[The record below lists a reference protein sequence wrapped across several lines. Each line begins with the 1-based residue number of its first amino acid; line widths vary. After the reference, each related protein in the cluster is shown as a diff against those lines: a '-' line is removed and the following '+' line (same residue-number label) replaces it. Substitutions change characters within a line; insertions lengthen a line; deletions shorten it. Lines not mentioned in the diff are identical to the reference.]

1 MSTHPDGRQ
10 HIVIAGGG
18 FGGFHTAETLGELL
32 GGSKARITV
41 VNDGNFLLYTPFMA
55 GVAGGALEPRH
66 IVVPLREAL
75 PRCDVQVLRVE
86 GADPEHS
93 RLRVRTGTG
102 RVEDL
107 AYDQLIVA
115 LGSVTRALPVP
126 GLLEYGMGFKT
137 LAEAVALRDRLL
149 RTLELAETLD
159 DPAERE
165 PYLTFVF
172 VGGGYAG
179 LGGMAEL
186 QDFARDIT
194 RLYPRCRE
202 QGLRFVLVE
211 SRERIVQEIPERL
224 GRFALQQLQSRGIEV
239 LSGTRVVEVRA
250 DAVVL
255 STGETLRTSMVV
267 WTAGVTPTP
276 VVARLGLP
284 LDEGGRIRVDAHMR
298 VLGAPNVWALG
309 DAAAVPDPARPGQVC
324 PPTRQHAMRQA
335 WCLGRNVAAE
345 LGVGSA
351 RPFSYR
357 TRGVFVDL
365 GRFKAVALFFGL
377 RLRGLP
383 AWLLTRFY
391 HLKRVPG
398 WGRRV
403 QLVTDWATDRVFSRD
418 ASELGEVGHPIDRP
432 RSARIEGVADGRFD
446 AQVR

>member
-32 GGSKARITV
+32 DGSKARITV

-126 GLLEYGMGFKT
+126 GLLEHGMGFKT

-149 RTLELAETLD
+149 RTLEVAETLD

-239 LSGTRVVEVRA
+239 LSGTRVIEVRA

-403 QLVTDWATDRVFSRD
+403 QLITDWATDRVFPRD

-432 RSARIEGVADGRFD
+432 RSARTEGVADGRFD